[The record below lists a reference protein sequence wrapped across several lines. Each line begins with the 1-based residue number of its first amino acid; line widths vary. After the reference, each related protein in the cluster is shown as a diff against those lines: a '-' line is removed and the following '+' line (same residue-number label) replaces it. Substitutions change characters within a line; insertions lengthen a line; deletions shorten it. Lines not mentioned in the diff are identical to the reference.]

1 MYKPYPLALRA
12 VLFYKNTEVAL
23 HTQAVSVFFL
33 LNIPLNNIRPRR
45 LSGCNNSAYTPRKT
59 CSRQEDTCKTCARWF
74 YTLCKN
80 RRAKRSR
87 RKEVRRT
94 SIILIWFS
102 YLSASFVFLFCRQ
115 TTRRLARETR
125 SRFNAYIIS
134 QISPKFVSVFRVF
147 TRNLRLFSRGLR
159 LVLYFRRKNGIK
171 KRFSFHRISPTKRIA
186 FFILL

>member
-1 MYKPYPLALRA
+1 MYKPYPLALRV

-45 LSGCNNSAYTPRKT
+45 LSGCNNSAYTSQKT

-87 RKEVRRT
+87 RKEMRRT

-102 YLSASFVFLFCRQ
+102 YLSASFVFDFVG
-115 TTRRLARETR
+115 RRRVVLHGK
-125 SRFNAYIIS
+125 
-134 QISPKFVSVFRVF
+134 PVPVSTLILYHKYR
-147 TRNLRLFSRGLR
+147 RNLSAYSAFLPAIYA
-159 LVLYFRRKNGIK
+159 YF
-171 KRFSFHRISPTKRIA
+171 PA
-186 FFILL
+186 VYA

>member
-1 MYKPYPLALRA
+1 MSDVRIVSGRPKNQSFLSGKRLIFLYMYKPYPLALRA

-45 LSGCNNSAYTPRKT
+45 LSGCNNSAYTSQKT

-87 RKEVRRT
+87 RKEMRRT

-102 YLSASFVFLFCRQ
+102 YLSASFVFYFVG
-115 TTRRLARETR
+115 RRRVVLHGK
-125 SRFNAYIIS
+125 
-134 QISPKFVSVFRVF
+134 PVPVSTLILYHKYR
-147 TRNLRLFSRGLR
+147 RNLSAYSAFLPAIYA
-159 LVLYFRRKNGIK
+159 YF
-171 KRFSFHRISPTKRIA
+171 PA
-186 FFILL
+186 VYA